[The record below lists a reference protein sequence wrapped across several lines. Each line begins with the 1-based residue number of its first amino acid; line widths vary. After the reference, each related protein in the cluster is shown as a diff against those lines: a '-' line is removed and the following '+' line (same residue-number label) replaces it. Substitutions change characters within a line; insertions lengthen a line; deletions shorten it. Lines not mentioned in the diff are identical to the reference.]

1 MRCFR
6 ELLAQLLRLDWMVPH
21 RGLPHGLCG
30 CASLICGGV
39 IVYESLSG
47 TYEGVQGPL
56 LLCYCF
62 ATAAN
67 SVAGYHIAGRAPI
80 CFRVFFQCAAVF
92 QLCLVYYVW
101 RFSPLWLQTW
111 PAATSAADI
120 AVASMIPFNIAAFI
134 FAGFVHLPL
143 LAAVAVLF
151 GSFGLVLLA
160 VYPAQLAFGGEQWW
174 QCVQAAYPQ
183 QSVGMVAY
191 IYVPATVT
199 FSAMLFGAT
208 LWLRRIIGDLIFGGV
223 FLGLVLATL
232 VGTVLMQ
239 EVYMPG
245 VSTQRLYLPC
255 PAPPAGSWQANLAD
269 SLDTS
274 ALAQSILARSR
285 RVGLNVECYASR
297 CGKVKL

>member
-6 ELLAQLLRLDWMVPH
+6 ELLAQLLRLDWMAPH

-160 VYPAQLAFGGEQWW
+160 VYPAQLVRQPLEHARTTGGGRLSSPLH
-174 QCVQAAYPQ
+174 CPPPGVRRRA
-183 QSVGMVAY
+183 VVAVCAGC
-191 IYVPATVT
+191 VPAAKCRHGGIHLRAGDRDV
-199 FSAMLFGAT
+199 FGHAFRRDPMAAT
-208 LWLRRIIGDLIFGGV
+208 HHW
-223 FLGLVLATL
+223 
-232 VGTVLMQ
+232 
-239 EVYMPG
+239 
-245 VSTQRLYLPC
+245 
-255 PAPPAGSWQANLAD
+255 
-269 SLDTS
+269 
-274 ALAQSILARSR
+274 RSHIR
-285 RVGLNVECYASR
+285 RVCT
-297 CGKVKL
+297 CGAAP